1 MRICLSNRFPGDAE
15 ASGPGVRTLRTT
27 ILEPCGR
34 KQGQATEGLA
44 CCAGEL
50 GGLTQETEM
59 IRRAFC
65 KYYLGGTVENGLEW
79 MKLGG
84 EARDTKAPT
93 LRPGSGTSNE
103 WLETPVKKDEWIWVR
118 TEKKKAG
125 LTSRVPVDS
134 GGNQEER

>member
-1 MRICLSNRFPGDAE
+1 
-15 ASGPGVRTLRTT
+15 
-27 ILEPCGR
+27 
-34 KQGQATEGLA
+34 
-44 CCAGEL
+44 
-50 GGLTQETEM
+50 M

-65 KYYLGGTVENGLEW
+65 KYYFGAKVENGLEW

-84 EARDTKAPT
+84 EVRDTKVPA
-93 LRPGSGTSNE
+93 LRPGGGTANE

-134 GGNQEER
+134 GGDREKR